1 LDDDEIEALAEEATT
16 RGKYLDEYVSELIAI
31 WLRPTL
37 YIDFCLSTFIHCS
50 HMIATWQGRIPRACH
65 SMVWADT

>member
-37 YIDFCLSTFIHCS
+37 YYI
-50 HMIATWQGRIPRACH
+50 
-65 SMVWADT
+65 